1 MSLTLV
7 ERRNKL
13 LAQSMVFRALPDL
26 PVDLLGLNIER
37 ARDEVFRRYM
47 FTEEWRFRKFTTV
60 NNGDNLPSDFI
71 MYANR
76 AYRNSDSTPI
86 SFMQPSQIGSRTNNV
101 WGAAK
106 NTNGSIL
113 FGDGKVYL
121 YPTATIGACTMHYYA
136 KQPRLAGQA
145 DSTTDTMPA
154 DAEDA
159 IVAGAF
165 VRTLQMLVEE
175 KERFALD
182 SAQVA
187 AVIDSLKEFQT
198 GYVYSQNED
207 PRNK

>member
-26 PVDLLGLNIER
+26 PTQLLNLNIER
-37 ARDEVFRRYM
+37 SRDEVYRRYM
-47 FTEEWRFRKFTTV
+47 FTEEWRFRKSATFNT
-60 NNGDNLPSDFI
+60 GDSLPVDFG

-76 AYRNSDSTPI
+76 AFRNSDSSPI
-86 SFMQPSQIGSRTNNV
+86 SFMLPSQIGSRTNNV
-101 WGAAK
+101 WGAAS
-106 NTNGSIL
+106 NSNGSIL
-113 FGDGKVYL
+113 FGDNKIYL
-121 YPTATIGACTMHYYA
+121 YPTATIGACTVHYYA

-145 DSTTDTMPA
+145 DSTTDNMPP
-154 DAEDA
+154 DSEDA

-165 VRTLQMLVEE
+165 VRTLQMLVDE

-182 SAQVA
+182 SAQVT
-187 AVIDSLKEFQT
+187 AVVDSLKEFQQ